1 MYLFLKKNKIHLLCL
16 VFFIPAVLLYVYFF
30 QPSKQESVK
39 VFQEKFLKKTHVLEQ
54 EINAFSTEIPL
65 SSNGNDAW
73 NSKKLDFRYTQP
85 VFVYHHD
92 SLIFW
97 TNNSMPVPQK
107 LNASLAN
114 VPVVQLKNGWY
125 YQYRQQKGEYTI
137 IGLLLIQNAFPY
149 ENESLK
155 NTFNPDFNLRFD
167 ATISLEK
174 KGDLLVHNSSNKFL
188 FSLQATDDFNAGRS
202 IQLWIFSLCLIGL
215 CLFSYSLFVLL
226 LRWWNHPKTILV
238 LATFFLALFPWL
250 GFHFYWFSLFSSFE
264 LFQPQLYASVI
275 LLPTLGSLFISIALL
290 ATYSLL
296 LISHFSF
303 PLKSNNN
310 PLFLKI
316 SHYSSPI
323 IYFSI
328 AFVIGECIKSIVE
341 DSSIPLYIHDLLKL
355 SAYSYFVL
363 FALCVLFAAFFVLA
377 FILIKAAFSD
387 STYKKKQL
395 LWFVYSVIYFILAVI
410 LMKSIWIIGVFPILL
425 VGIILYIQEKKND
438 IFPFGISLL
447 IIALFVGFTG
457 ITIYH
462 YLGQKEQKAREV
474 YAKKLI
480 SEQDPSTEIEYIQ
493 IANKIAT
500 SDYLENIIIKNQNYN
515 ISDLKN
521 ELENRYFNHYWERYE
536 IDFFLYNKDS
546 VALVNFA
553 TSNEGNFDYFTNII
567 SKYCEK
573 SEIAPSVYFVKNY
586 VDKMSY
592 LIRQP
597 IYSKDSICGYLIC
610 SLKSKKIPKEI
621 GFPRL
626 LLNNQAKVFLQLEDY
641 SMAKYI
647 DGNLVF
653 RYGDCNYPLNDFAF
667 YKEIGNN
674 KGFVDYREYSHY
686 LLSDDANRV
695 IILSK
700 LQLTYSNYLTTFSF
714 LFAFFGLCLVGFLIV
729 FRPNSIQL
737 KQINLAFKI
746 QLILIA
752 LVFFT
757 LLLFSWGAGSFV
769 SSQYN
774 NYTSGLIRE
783 KINSVNK
790 DLQQKSGFEQEL
802 RAAKSSNYLD
812 YTLQHFSTIFV
823 TDINIYT
830 LKGEL
835 LSSSRPAIY
844 NAGLISRNMNSWA
857 LRMLKYR
864 NKSEII
870 HEEKIGDLSYLSAYI
885 PIVTKK
891 NKVLGYLNL
900 QYFAHQNQFEEELAS
915 FLTAIITVFV
925 FLLAI
930 TVIITIF
937 VTNWITA
944 PLKLIQNSV
953 ASFTLG
959 GVYKPINYTGKDEI
973 GSLVAE
979 YNKKLK
985 ELEEK
990 ALELAKSERE
1000 SAWREMAKQVAHE
1013 IKNPLTPMKLSIQ
1026 HLQRSFN
1033 PNDPKSAEKL
1043 NRISDSIIE
1052 QIDALT
1058 KIANEFSTFAKLP
1071 TPNETR
1077 LDLIPLLSNVV
1088 SVFIHKESHYTIS
1101 IKQEVENCFVMVD
1114 KDLMIRVF
1122 NNLIKNAIQS
1132 IPETREGKIDI
1143 SIKEIGEKYR
1153 IAIKDNGSGIP
1164 DEMISKMFVP
1174 NFTTKSTGTGLG
1186 LAMVKQIME
1195 THHGSIKFETEIDKE
1210 TIFYLE
1216 LNKAEK

>member
-1 MYLFLKKNKIHLLCL
+1 M
-16 VFFIPAVLLYVYFF
+16 FFIPAALLYVYFF
-30 QPSKQESVK
+30 HPSKQESVK
-39 VFQEKFLKKTHVLEQ
+39 SFQKKFLKKTKVLEH
-54 EINAFSTEIPL
+54 EINTFSTEIPL
-65 SSNGNDAW
+65 SSNGNEAW

-85 VFVYHHD
+85 IFVYHND

-107 LNASLAN
+107 LNSSF
-114 VPVVQLKNGWY
+114 VSIPIVQLKNGLY
-125 YQYRQQKGEYTI
+125 YQYRRQKNDYTI
-137 IGLLLIQNAFPY
+137 IGLILIQNAFPY

-167 ATISLEK
+167 ATISLK
-174 KGDLLVHNSSNKFL
+174 KKDDLFIHNSSGKFL
-188 FSLQATDDFNAGRS
+188 FSLHPKDDFNAGRT
-202 IQLWIFSLCLIGL
+202 IQLWIFSLFLIGL
-215 CLFSYSLFVLL
+215 CLFSYSLFILL
-226 LRWWNHPKTILV
+226 LRWWNHPKIIFV
-238 LATFFLALFPWL
+238 LATFFLALFPWI
-250 GFHFYWFSLFSSFE
+250 GFHFSWFSIYNSFE
-264 LFQPQLYASVI
+264 LFQPQLYASVV

-303 PLKSNNN
+303 PLKSESNS
-310 PLFLKI
+310 LIFII
-316 SHYSSPI
+316 SQFGSPI

-328 AFVIGECIKSIVE
+328 AFIIGECIKSIVE

-355 SAYSYFVL
+355 NAYSYFVL
-363 FALCVLFAAFFVLA
+363 FFLCILFAAFFGLA
-377 FILIKAAFSD
+377 FILIKSTFSD
-387 STYKKKQL
+387 ENYKKKQL
-395 LWFVYSVIYFILAVI
+395 FWLVYSLIYFVLAVF
-410 LMKSIWIIGVFPILL
+410 LMKSIWVIGVFPILL
-425 VGIILYIQEKKND
+425 IGIILHVQEKKKGV
-438 IFPFGISLL
+438 FSFGVSLL
-447 IIALFVGFTG
+447 IIALFVSFTG
-457 ITIYH
+457 IILYH
-462 YLGQKEQKAREV
+462 YLEQKEQKSREV

-493 IANKIAT
+493 IANKIAK
-500 SDYLENIIIKNQNYN
+500 SSYLENIILNNQNYN

-521 ELENRYFNHYWERYE
+521 ELEERYFNHYWERYE
-536 IDFFLYNKDS
+536 MDFFLYNKDS

-553 TSNEGNFDYFTNII
+553 ASNEGNFDYFTDII
-567 SKYCEK
+567 SKYCER

-586 VDKMSY
+586 TDKMSY

-597 IYSKDSICGYLIC
+597 IYSRDSICGYLIC

-647 DGNLVF
+647 NGNLVF
-653 RYGDCNYPLNDFAF
+653 RYGESNYPLTDFAF
-667 YKEIGNN
+667 YKEIGEN

-695 IILSK
+695 IVLSK

-729 FRPNSIQL
+729 FRPNSIHL

-774 NYTSGLIRE
+774 NYTYGLIRE

-802 RAAKSSNYLD
+802 RSAKSSNYLD

-844 NAGLISRNMNSWA
+844 NAGLISRNMNPWA

-870 HEEKIGDLSYLSAYI
+870 HEEKIGDLNYLSAYI
-885 PIVTKK
+885 PIVNKK
-891 NKVLGYLNL
+891 NTLLGYLNL

-953 ASFTLG
+953 AAFTLG
-959 GVYKPINYTGKDEI
+959 GVYTPINYSGKDEI

-1026 HLQRSFN
+1026 HLQRSFD
-1033 PNDPKSAEKL
+1033 PNDPKSTEKL

-1088 SVFIHKESHYTIS
+1088 AVFIHKESHYTIS
-1101 IKQEVENCFVMVD
+1101 IEQEVETCFVFVD

-1132 IPETREGKIDI
+1132 IPEIREGRIEI
-1143 SIKEIGEKYR
+1143 SIIEIGEKFR

-1195 THHGSIKFETEIDKE
+1195 THRGSIKFETEKDKG

-1216 LNKAEK
+1216 LNKTE

>member
-1 MYLFLKKNKIHLLCL
+1 

-65 SSNGNDAW
+65 SSNGNEAW

-85 VFVYHHD
+85 IFVYHND

-97 TNNSMPVPQK
+97 TDNSMPVPQK
-107 LNASLAN
+107 LNTSLAN
-114 VPVVQLKNGWY
+114 IPIIQLKNGWY
-125 YQYRQQKGEYTI
+125 YQYRIIIKNYTI
-137 IGLLLIQNAFPY
+137 IGLMLIQNAFPY

-155 NTFNPDFNLRFD
+155 NTFNADFNLRFD
-167 ATISLEK
+167 ATISRDK
-174 KGDLLVHNSSNKFL
+174 KSDLIIHNSSGEYL
-188 FSLQATDDFNAGRS
+188 FSLNPKDDFNAGRTT
-202 IQLWIFSLCLIGL
+202 QLTVFSLFLIGL
-215 CLFSYSLFVLL
+215 CAFSYSLFVLL
-226 LRWWNHPKTILV
+226 LRWWNRPKIILV
-238 LATFFLALFPWL
+238 LATFFLTIFPWL
-250 GFHFYWFSLFSSFE
+250 GFHFSWFSLFSSFE
-264 LFQPQLYASVI
+264 LFQPQLYASVV

-303 PLKSNNN
+303 PLKSDNNS
-310 PLFLKI
+310 LFLKI
-316 SHYSSPI
+316 SQYSSPI

-328 AFVIGECIKSIVE
+328 AFIIGECIKSIVE

-363 FALCVLFAAFFVLA
+363 FFLCVLFVAFFTFS
-377 FILIKAAFSD
+377 FILIKTAFSANN
-387 STYKKKQL
+387 YKKKL
-395 LWFVYSVIYFILAVI
+395 LFWIIYSVFYLIFTLV
-410 LMKSIWIIGVFPILL
+410 LMKSIWVIGVFPVVLT
-425 VGIILYIQEKKND
+425 GIILRVQEKKKGM
-438 IFPFGISLL
+438 FSFGISLL
-447 IIALFVGFTG
+447 IIALFVCFTG
-457 ITIYH
+457 IIIYH

-480 SEQDPSTEIEYIQ
+480 SEQDPSTEIEYVQ
-493 IANKIAT
+493 ISNQLAH
-500 SDYLENIIIKNQNYN
+500 SSYLENIILNNQNYN
-515 ISDLKN
+515 VAGLKN
-521 ELENRYFNHYWERYE
+521 ELEKCYFNHYWERYE

-553 TSNEGNFDYFTNII
+553 ASSEGNFDYFTHII
-567 SKYCEK
+567 SNYCET

-610 SLKSKKIPKEI
+610 ALKSKKIPKEI

-653 RYGDCNYPLNDFAF
+653 RYGECNYPLNDFAF
-667 YKEIGNN
+667 YKEIGKN
-674 KGFVDYREYSHY
+674 KGIVNYRNYSHY

-695 IILSK
+695 IVLSK

-714 LFAFFGLCLVGFLIV
+714 LFAFFGLCLAGFLII
-729 FRPNSIQL
+729 FKPNSIHL

-830 LKGEL
+830 LKGDL

-844 NAGLISRNMNSWA
+844 NTGLISRNMNPWA

-870 HEEKIGDLSYLSAYI
+870 HEEKIGDLGYLSAYI
-885 PIVTKK
+885 PIVNKK
-891 NKVLGYLNL
+891 NTVLGYLNL

-959 GVYKPINYTGKDEI
+959 GVYKPINYSRKDEI

-1026 HLQRSFN
+1026 HLQRSFD
-1033 PNDPKSAEKL
+1033 PNDPSSAEKL
-1043 NRISDSIIE
+1043 NRISNSIIE

-1088 SVFIHKESHYTIS
+1088 AVFIHKESHYTIS
-1101 IKQEVENCFVMVD
+1101 IEQDVENCFVIAD

-1132 IPETREGKIDI
+1132 IPENREGKIEI
-1143 SIKEIGEKYR
+1143 SIIEIEDKYR
-1153 IAIKDNGSGIP
+1153 ITIKDNGSGIP

-1195 THHGSIKFETEIDKE
+1195 THHGSIKFETEIDKG